1 MTIKAHTQPL
11 SFKVKSSMKNDQLS
25 FKSENFSI
33 YRHDFKI
40 NYKEKQQPNTMVEN
54 EIDLQIPV
62 ISKR

>member
-1 MTIKAHTQPL
+1 
-11 SFKVKSSMKNDQLS
+11 MKNDQLS